1 MESSN
6 PQGTSLTVGQAAN
19 AFLGMMDGGGTPAEQ
34 PEPQSEEQELAVS
47 ESESEEVQEETQEE
61 EQRFVVK
68 AAGEERE
75 VTLQELIEGYQKGT
89 DYHKKTNALA
99 EQRKAVEAEKA
110 AVEQAK
116 QARDAYAERLKVMD
130 QFLSQ
135 QMQGED
141 IESLKETDPIAYAVK
156 VAEMTRQEKQL
167 QQLRAEQQRIARE
180 QQAEQEVHMERR
192 IAEEAQKVASAIP
205 DYADP
210 KKGEKVRSDLR
221 AFAKSIGYSDA
232 ELASATDSR
241 AVVTLWMA
249 AQYQKLQQSKPG
261 VTKKVTEA
269 PKLLK
274 PGTATGKT
282 IQSEAAKQD
291 FARLKKT
298 GSRQDAARVFER
310 FL

>member
-6 PQGTSLTVGQAAN
+6 PTGTSLTVGQAAD
-19 AFLGMMDGGGTPAEQ
+19 AFLGLMGGGEPPPEQ
-34 PEPQSEEQELAVS
+34 VQDQPEEQEVVA
-47 ESESEEVQEETQEE
+47 SESEEAVEEAQEE

-116 QARDAYAERLKVMD
+116 QARDAYAQRLQVMD

>member
-47 ESESEEVQEETQEE
+47 ESESEEVQEEAQEE

-180 QQAEQEVHMERR
+180 QQAEQEAQMERR

>member
-6 PQGTSLTVGQAAN
+6 PTGTSLTVGQAAD
-19 AFLGMMDGGGTPAEQ
+19 AFLGLMGGGEPPPEQ
-34 PEPQSEEQELAVS
+34 VQDQSEEQEVVA
-47 ESESEEVQEETQEE
+47 SESEEAVEEAQEE

-282 IQSEAAKQD
+282 IQTEAAKQD

>member
-1 MESSN
+1 
-6 PQGTSLTVGQAAN
+6 
-19 AFLGMMDGGGTPAEQ
+19 
-34 PEPQSEEQELAVS
+34 
-47 ESESEEVQEETQEE
+47 
-61 EQRFVVK
+61 
-68 AAGEERE
+68 
-75 VTLQELIEGYQKGT
+75 LIEGYQKGT

-180 QQAEQEVHMERR
+180 QQAEQEVQMERR

>member
-34 PEPQSEEQELAVS
+34 PEPQPEEQELAVS
-47 ESESEEVQEETQEE
+47 ESESEEVQEEAQEE

-291 FARLKKT
+291 FARLRKT

>member
-6 PQGTSLTVGQAAN
+6 PNGTSLTVGQAAD
-19 AFLGMMDGGGTPAEQ
+19 AFLGMMTGGEPPQEQ
-34 PEPQSEEQELAVS
+34 VQEQSEEQEYVAS
-47 ESESEEVQEETQEE
+47 EPESEEAQEETQE

-156 VAEMTRQEKQL
+156 VAEQTRQEKQL

-282 IQSEAAKQD
+282 IQTEAAKQD
-291 FARLKKT
+291 LARLRKT

>member
-6 PQGTSLTVGQAAN
+6 PQGTSLTVRQAAN

-47 ESESEEVQEETQEE
+47 ESESEEVQEEAQEE

-180 QQAEQEVHMERR
+180 QQAEQEVQMERR

>member
-34 PEPQSEEQELAVS
+34 PEPQPEEQELAVS
-47 ESESEEVQEETQEE
+47 ESESEEVQEEAQEE

-192 IAEEAQKVASAIP
+192 IAEEAQKVANAIP

>member
-47 ESESEEVQEETQEE
+47 ESESEEVQEEAQEE

-291 FARLKKT
+291 FARLRKT

>member
-6 PQGTSLTVGQAAN
+6 PQGTSLTVGQAADT
-19 AFLGMMDGGGTPAEQ
+19 FLGMMAGNEILKEQ
-34 PEPQSEEQELAVS
+34 PQSQQEYQEVEAS
-47 ESESEEVQEETQEE
+47 ESEHEEVQEEAQEE

-116 QARDAYAERLKVMD
+116 QARDAYAQRLQVMD

-135 QMQGED
+135 QMKGED

>member
-1 MESSN
+1 MESGN
-6 PQGTSLTVGQAAN
+6 PQGTSLTVGQAAES
-19 AFLGMMDGGGTPAEQ
+19 FLGMMTGGEPPQEQ
-34 PEPQSEEQELAVS
+34 VQDQSEEQEYAAS
-47 ESESEEVQEETQEE
+47 ESEHEEAVEETQEE

>member
-47 ESESEEVQEETQEE
+47 ESESEEVQEEAQEE

-135 QMQGED
+135 QMQGDD

>member
-34 PEPQSEEQELAVS
+34 PEPQSEEQEIAVS
-47 ESESEEVQEETQEE
+47 ESESEEVQEEAQEE

-116 QARDAYAERLKVMD
+116 QARDAYAQRLQVMD

-135 QMQGED
+135 QMKGED

-192 IAEEAQKVASAIP
+192 IAEEAQKVANAIP

>member
-6 PQGTSLTVGQAAN
+6 PQGTSLTVGQAAD
-19 AFLGMMDGGGTPAEQ
+19 AFLGLMGGGEPPTEQ
-34 PEPQSEEQELAVS
+34 VQDQPEEQEVAA
-47 ESESEEVQEETQEE
+47 SESEEAVEEAQEE

-180 QQAEQEVHMERR
+180 QQAEQEVQMERR

-282 IQSEAAKQD
+282 IQTEAAKQD

>member
-34 PEPQSEEQELAVS
+34 PEPQPEEQELAVS
-47 ESESEEVQEETQEE
+47 ESESEEVQEEAQEE

>member
-47 ESESEEVQEETQEE
+47 ESESEEVQEEAQEE

-116 QARDAYAERLKVMD
+116 QARDAYAQRLQVMD

-135 QMQGED
+135 QMKGED

>member
-47 ESESEEVQEETQEE
+47 ESESEEVQEEAQEE

-116 QARDAYAERLKVMD
+116 QARDAYAQRLQVMD

>member
-6 PQGTSLTVGQAAN
+6 PQGTSLTVGQAAD
-19 AFLGMMDGGGTPAEQ
+19 AFLGLMGGGEPPPEQ
-34 PEPQSEEQELAVS
+34 VQDQPEEQEVVA
-47 ESESEEVQEETQEE
+47 SESEEAVEEAQEE

-180 QQAEQEVHMERR
+180 QQAEQEVQMERR

>member
-47 ESESEEVQEETQEE
+47 ESESEEVQEEAQEE
-61 EQRFVVK
+61 VQRFVVK

>member
-34 PEPQSEEQELAVS
+34 PEPQSEEQEIAVS
-47 ESESEEVQEETQEE
+47 ESESEEVQEEAQEE

>member
-6 PQGTSLTVGQAAN
+6 PTGTSLTVGQAADT
-19 AFLGMMDGGGTPAEQ
+19 FLGMMAGNEILKEQ
-34 PEPQSEEQELAVS
+34 PQSEQEYQEVDAS
-47 ESESEEVQEETQEE
+47 ESESEEAVEETQEE

-116 QARDAYAERLKVMD
+116 QARDAYAQRLQVMD

-192 IAEEAQKVASAIP
+192 IAEEAQKVAVAIP

-210 KKGEKVRSDLR
+210 NKGEKVRSDLR

>member
-47 ESESEEVQEETQEE
+47 ESESEEVQEEAQEE

-282 IQSEAAKQD
+282 IQTEAAKQD

>member
-6 PQGTSLTVGQAAN
+6 PQGTSLTVGQAADT
-19 AFLGMMDGGGTPAEQ
+19 FLGMMTGGEPPQEQ
-34 PEPQSEEQELAVS
+34 VQDQSEEQEYAAS
-47 ESESEEVQEETQEE
+47 ESEHEEAVEETQEE
-61 EQRFVVK
+61 QRFLVK

-99 EQRKAVEAEKA
+99 EQRKAVEAERA

-116 QARDAYAERLKVMD
+116 QARDAYAQRLQAMD

-156 VAEMTRQEKQL
+156 VAEQTRQEKQI
-167 QQLRAEQQRIARE
+167 QQIRAEQLRIARE
-180 QQAEQEVHMERR
+180 QQAEREAHMEKHLEQEAKRV
-192 IAEEAQKVASAIP
+192 AEAIP
-205 DYADP
+205 EYAHP
-210 KKGEKVRSDLR
+210 EKGEKVRSELR
-221 AFAKSIGYSDA
+221 SFAKSIGYSDA
-232 ELASATDSR
+232 ELANATDSR
-241 AVVTLWMA
+241 AVLTLWMA
-249 AQYQKLQQSKPG
+249 SQYQKLQKAKPG
-261 VTKKVTEA
+261 VTKKVAEA
-269 PKLLK
+269 PKMLK
-274 PGTATGKT
+274 AGNATGKT
-282 IQSEAAKQD
+282 IATEAAKQD

>member
-47 ESESEEVQEETQEE
+47 ESESEEVQEEAQEE

-116 QARDAYAERLKVMD
+116 QARDAYAQRLQVMD

-135 QMQGED
+135 QMKGED

-192 IAEEAQKVASAIP
+192 IAEEAQKVANAIP